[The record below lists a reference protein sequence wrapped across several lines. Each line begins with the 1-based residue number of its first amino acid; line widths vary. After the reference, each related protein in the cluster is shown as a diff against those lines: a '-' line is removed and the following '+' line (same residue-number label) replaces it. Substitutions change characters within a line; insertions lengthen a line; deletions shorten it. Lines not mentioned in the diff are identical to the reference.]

1 MEDSPEKKSLRGVL
15 LEKRD
20 NTSFDFMNIA
30 SEKIQKRLKKIN
42 AFRNAQKIG
51 AYYPTGSEILTQDII
66 QELLSNAKDVFLP
79 KVLGEKMEFRKI
91 MDFSSLEKGSF
102 DIMEPKDDC
111 PVDNNLDVILVPTV
125 GISPIGV
132 RLGYGHGFYD
142 KFLAEYKNTTTTTIS
157 LTFEKQIVKN
167 IPKSEHDVLIDW
179 IVTEDRFLKTTTFTP
194 PAQG

>member
-1 MEDSPEKKSLRGVL
+1 MEDSPEKKSLRRLL

-42 AFRNAQKIG
+42 TFRNAQKIG
-51 AYYPTGSEILTQDII
+51 AYYPIGSEILTQNII
-66 QELLSNAKDVFLP
+66 QELLSNGKDVFLP
-79 KVLGEKMEFRKI
+79 KVIGDEMEFRKI
-91 MDFSSLEKGSF
+91 TGFSSLEKGSF

-111 PVDNNLDVILVPTV
+111 QVDNSLDVILVPTV

-142 KFLAEYKNTTTTTIS
+142 KFLAEHKSTTIS
-157 LTFEKQIVKN
+157 LTLEKQIIKN
-167 IPKSEHDVLIDW
+167 IPKSEHDILIDW
-179 IVTEDRFLKTTTFTP
+179 IVTEDRFLKTHR
-194 PAQG
+194 